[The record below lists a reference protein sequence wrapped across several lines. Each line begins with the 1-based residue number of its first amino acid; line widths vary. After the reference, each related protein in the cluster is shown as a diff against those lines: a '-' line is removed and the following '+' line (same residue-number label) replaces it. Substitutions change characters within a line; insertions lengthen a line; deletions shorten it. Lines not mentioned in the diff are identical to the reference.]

1 MELIDQFNLKS
12 LLLALILLVVGYLAA
27 RFLSRAAHHMLRD
40 RLSPHHIAL
49 TQRLLFYS
57 IFILFGVSA
66 LHQLGFNLG
75 VLLGAA
81 GVLSIAVGFAAQT
94 SISNL
99 ISGLFVMGEKAFTI
113 GDIIRVGE
121 TTGEVLSVDL
131 LSVKLRTFDNLFV
144 RLPNETIIKS
154 EVTTLT
160 KFDIRRIDL
169 QLGIAYKEN
178 IEAVRNV
185 LKQVVNDHVN
195 CLEEPEPLIILTGFA
210 DSAVTLQLSF
220 YVERKN
226 FLMVRNEIYEQIK
239 LAFDTAGI
247 EIPFPHRTLY
257 TGDVTKPFPVRVV
270 GGESSDHSRTG
281 D

>member
-1 MELIDQFNLKS
+1 M
-12 LLLALILLVVGYLAA
+12 
-27 RFLSRAAHHMLRD
+27 RD

-66 LHQLGFNLG
+66 LHQLGVNLG

-81 GVLSIAVGFAAQT
+81 GILSIALGFAAQT
-94 SISNL
+94 SMSNL

-169 QLGIAYKEN
+169 HLSIAYKEN

-185 LKQVVNDHVN
+185 LKKVVNDHMN

-270 GGESSDHSRTG
+270 GEESSDQSRTG